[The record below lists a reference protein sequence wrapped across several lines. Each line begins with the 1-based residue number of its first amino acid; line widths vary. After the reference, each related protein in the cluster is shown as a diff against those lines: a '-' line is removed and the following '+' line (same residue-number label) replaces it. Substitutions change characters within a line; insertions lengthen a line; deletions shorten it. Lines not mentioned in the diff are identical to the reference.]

1 MATLESLANEINALN
16 ARFNAF
22 SVVNGTLQGT
32 NGTNGTDGDS
42 GAINANG
49 IFNTHLLPGTNNT
62 YDIGSADKK
71 IRDLYVSDNS
81 IWIGESHK
89 INITG
94 GKAKFKK
101 RKGGKPNS
109 ITTQVEYLNG
119 KTEEDMSL
127 HDWIQYKQEQDGGNP
142 TAEDVFSE
150 NDFDDEE
157 TILTNGNS
165 LETEIANIKADIVAI
180 KAHVGL

>member
-32 NGTNGTDGDS
+32 NGTDGDS
-42 GAINANG
+42 GAIDANG
-49 IFNTHLLPGTNNT
+49 NFNIHLIPQTNNT
-62 YDIGSADKK
+62 VDIGSAEKK
-71 IRDLYVSDNS
+71 IRDLYVSENS